1 MRQKEIAARIERL
14 PFEVLTLDNGESCQA
29 VFPKAREK
37 VFYQSRY
44 CEFAP
49 VGWAHL
55 TDDWYPLTYKVVTE
69 GLQSLGLRRNPN
81 IMTFPECEWTILD
94 NIETLAGEDDWGG
107 IWSALRPGSIKT
119 LKQHCLATHQME
131 TRAFLTAIYRPLF
144 ANSYRVKSQGVM
156 MLKEI

>member
-14 PFEVLTLDNGESCQA
+14 PFEVLTLNNEESCQA

-37 VFYQSRY
+37 VFYRSRY

-81 IMTFPECEWTILD
+81 IMTFPVGEWV
-94 NIETLAGEDDWGG
+94 TLPEQEVEPGDGDWGG
-107 IWSALRPGSIKT
+107 IWTALRKSSTVT
-119 LKQHCLATHQME
+119 LKKHCLSTWGMG
-131 TRAFLTAIYRPLF
+131 TRAFLTAIQNPIF
-144 ANSYRVKSQGVM
+144 SNSYRIKSQGVM
-156 MLKEI
+156 LLREI